1 MIQATDPAMD
11 TLVSALND
19 GTRRRVIE
27 LLQEGPRRPGEL
39 SALTQV
45 PAPIMSRHL
54 RILLEAGIV
63 DDERSAADARVRL
76 FFLRKEALMGLLEW
90 LQDIEFWG
98 ATQQAPTVEPGE

>member
-1 MIQATDPAMD
+1 MD
-11 TLVSALND
+11 SVVSALND
-19 GTRRRVIE
+19 PTRRRLIE

-39 SALTQV
+39 SSLTGV

-76 FFLRKEALMGLLEW
+76 FFLRKESLMGLLEW

-98 ATQQAPTVEPGE
+98 ATQPPARSEPVD

>member
-1 MIQATDPAMD
+1 MVQAADSVMD
-11 TLVSALND
+11 TIVSALND
-19 GTRRRVIE
+19 STRRRVIE

-39 SALTQV
+39 STLAQV
-45 PAPIMSRHL
+45 PPPIMSRHL

-76 FFLRKEALMGLLEW
+76 FFLRKEALMGLLAW

-98 ATQQAPTVEPGE
+98 ATQPPAPSEPGG